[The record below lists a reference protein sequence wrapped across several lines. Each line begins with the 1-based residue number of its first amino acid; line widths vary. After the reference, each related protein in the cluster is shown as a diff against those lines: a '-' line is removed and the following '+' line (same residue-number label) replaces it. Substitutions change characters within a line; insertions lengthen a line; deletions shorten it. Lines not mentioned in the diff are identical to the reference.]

1 MISRLSPRARRLE
14 RWFRPHLE
22 SLEARLVLDLQGL
35 PILHSLPG
43 APTAVYLDFNGGSYG
58 GTTYAP
64 YDEDGNPNVLNAT
77 EQQHITNAWQQVSQ
91 YFAMFDTDV
100 TTEHPTVPFAWDLIS
115 NSVSGGYSY
124 VGVFPN
130 TTPRSFNQSSDART
144 RTSGLAHEIG
154 HNFGLQHQSDYDLL
168 GNKTNEYTSGYDN
181 LHGAIMGVDY
191 ARTVHKWFLGHPSNS
206 ATGLQDD
213 LSVIASK
220 IRRYEP
226 PGGDGYRPNDYG
238 GTIDQATPLADY
250 GDYQYA
256 EGVVERQDDR
266 DAFSFTTD
274 GNPVAVYAYRAV
286 PSPVHLKLEI
296 YQEDGTILVAAAD
309 PNNTDQYVN
318 LTLPA
323 GTYYAIVSSF
333 GEYGD
338 VGAYSLF
345 VAAGYDV
352 TPPDYNGLPSPTGLT
367 LGLGTGTGID
377 LSWDAVDGATGY
389 AVERS
394 ADGAFWSQ
402 VATTTPDVTSY
413 SDANLTGWHR
423 YFYRVSALDDSGLG
437 SVPSDVANLLTRP
450 RAPFNV
456 TVTSWRTDQ
465 LIINWRAV
473 PGDAGYRVER
483 SADGVNFSQVAT
495 VGRNIN
501 SYTDTRL
508 TAATTYYY
516 RITARNPLGDSLP
529 SPVASGATR
538 SSAAAP
544 GSPGR
549 DGHGDD
555 AETGD
560 TLDPIPDG
568 DTLAA
573 VGAAL
578 RAAQGDTGRGPA
590 FQWDAVPPGR
600 EAVAIVAW
608 LSLPA
613 DRTRMGGNA
622 EGPSRRPLPTAALA
636 DPDADLFAPAVLAAL
651 AGDV

>member
-1 MISRLSPRARRLE
+1 MSDRLSPRPRRLD

-43 APTAVYLDFNGGSYG
+43 APTAVYLDFNGGRYG
-58 GTTYAP
+58 STTYAP

-77 EQQHITNAWQQVSQ
+77 EQRHITDCWQQVSE

-100 TTEHPTVPFAWDLIS
+100 TTQHPTVPFAWDLIS
-115 NSVSGGYSY
+115 NSVSGGYSS
-124 VGVFPN
+124 VGAFPN

-144 RTSGLAHEIG
+144 RASGLAHEVG

-168 GNKTNEYTSGYDN
+168 GNKTHEYTSGYDN

-191 ARTVHKWFLGHPSNS
+191 ARNVHKWFLGHPSNS
-206 ATGLQDD
+206 ATSLQND

-226 PGGDGYRPNDYG
+226 AGGDGYRPDDYG
-238 GTIDQATPLADY
+238 DTLDQATPLPDY
-250 GDYQYA
+250 GGYQYA
-256 EGVVERQDDR
+256 SGVIERQDDQ

-274 GNPVAVYAYRAV
+274 GNPVAVYTARTV
-286 PSPVHLKLEI
+286 PSPVHLKLEV
-296 YQEDGTILVAAAD
+296 YQEDGTLLAAAAD
-309 PNNTDQYVN
+309 ASTTDQSLN
-318 LTLPA
+318 LALPA
-323 GTYYAIVSSF
+323 GTYYAVVSGF

-338 VGAYSLF
+338 VGSYAL
-345 VAAGYDV
+345 VVTAGYDV
-352 TPPDYNGLPSPTGLT
+352 TTPDYNDLPSPTGLT
-367 LGLGTGTGID
+367 LGLGDGTGID

-394 ADGAFWSQ
+394 ADGAVWSQ
-402 VATTTPDVTSY
+402 VATTDADVTSY
-413 SDANLTGWHR
+413 SDGNLTGWHR

-450 RAPFNV
+450 RAPFSV

-465 LIINWRAV
+465 LILNWRAV

-483 SADGVNFSQVAT
+483 SADGVAFTPVGT
-495 VGRNIN
+495 VGRYIN
-501 SYTDTRL
+501 SFTDTRL
-508 TAATTYYY
+508 SAGTTYYY
-516 RITARNPLGDSLP
+516 RIVALSPLGDSLP
-529 SPVASGATR
+529 SAVASGATR

-544 GSPGR
+544 GRPDG

-555 AETGD
+555 AATAD
-560 TLDPIPDG
+560 RPDAVPDG
-568 DTLAA
+568 DALVP

-578 RAAQGDTGRGPA
+578 VAAQGDTGRGTA
-590 FQWDAVPPGR
+590 VRWDAVRLGPG
-600 EAVAIVAW
+600 VVSFVAW
-608 LSLPA
+608 LPLSA
-613 DRTRMGGNA
+613 DGTRKEGNA
-622 EGPSRRPLPTAALA
+622 EGPSHQRLA
-636 DPDADLFAPAVLAAL
+636 TPEVADADADLFAPAVLGVT